1 MTNPMIE
8 KLAGFCAAGLLFV
21 VLAAPAA
28 AEPFFF
34 STGNPDGQIG
44 MATRPSSSGKIE
56 TEAADDFVL
65 TQTTSINHL
74 TFTGLVPDEANV
86 VGVTVEIY
94 RVFPKDSTVPPSGNV
109 PTRTNSPSDVAFASK
124 SDAANELFFS
134 TITLAPNFTANNSV
148 LNGINKL
155 PGQTTGGEGSVTA
168 PEVTF
173 SVDLTT
179 PFVLPADHYFFVP
192 QVELT
197 GGEFYWLSAPKPIVA
212 PGTPFA
218 PDLQAWMRNE
228 NLDPDWLRVGTDII
242 GGNTTFNAAF
252 TLSGTVVPEPSAWA
266 QMLIALA
273 CLGAMGW
280 RRR

>member
-8 KLAGFCAAGLLFV
+8 KLARLCGASLLLAAF
-21 VLAAPAA
+21 AAPAA

-34 STGNPDGQIG
+34 STGSPDGKIG

-56 TEAADDFVL
+56 IEAADDFVL

-86 VGVTVEIY
+86 AGVTVEIY

-109 PTRTNSPSDVAFASK
+109 PTRNNSPSDVAFASRN
-124 SDAANELFFS
+124 DLANELTFS
-134 TITLAPNFTANNSV
+134 MTTVTASFTANKSV
-148 LNGINKL
+148 LKGINKV
-155 PGQTTGGEGSVTA
+155 PNQTTGGEGAVTA
-168 PEVTF
+168 PELTF
-173 SVDLTT
+173 NVDLTT

-212 PGTPFA
+212 PGTPFL
-218 PDLQAWMRNE
+218 PDLQAWIRNE
-228 NLDPDWLRVGTDII
+228 PLQPDWLRVGTDIV
-242 GGNTTFNAAF
+242 GGNATFNAAF
-252 TLSGTVVPEPSAWA
+252 TLSGTVVPEPGVWA

-273 CLGAMGW
+273 CLGAIGW

>member
-8 KLAGFCAAGLLFV
+8 KLAGFCAAGLLFAS
-21 VLAAPAA
+21 LAAPAA

-34 STGNPDGQIG
+34 SSGNPDGQIG

-56 TEAADDFVL
+56 IEAADDFVL

-94 RVFPKDSTVPPSGNV
+94 RVFPKDSTVPPSANV
-109 PTRTNSPSDVAFASK
+109 PTRNNSPSDVAFASK

-134 TITLAPNFTANNSV
+134 TQTVTASFTVNNSV
-148 LNGINKL
+148 LNGINKV
-155 PGQTTGGEGSVTA
+155 PGQTTGGEGAVSA

-179 PFVLPADHYFFVP
+179 PFLLPADHYFFVP

-218 PDLQAWMRNE
+218 PDLQAWIRNE
-228 NLDPDWLRVGTDII
+228 NLQPDWLRVGTDVV
-242 GGNTTFNAAF
+242 GGNAAFNAVF
-252 TLSGTVVPEPSAWA
+252 TLSGTVVPEPTVWA

-273 CLGAMGW
+273 CLGW

>member
-8 KLAGFCAAGLLFV
+8 KLARLCGAGLLLAV
-21 VLAAPAA
+21 CAAPAL

-34 STGNPDGQIG
+34 STGSPDGLIG
-44 MATRPSSSGKIE
+44 MATRPTSSGKSEI
-56 TEAADDFVL
+56 EAADDFIL

-86 VGVTVEIY
+86 AGVTVEIY
-94 RVFPKDSTVPPSGNV
+94 RVFPKDSTVPPSANV
-109 PTRTNSPSDVAFASK
+109 PTRNNSPSDVAFASRN
-124 SDAANELFFS
+124 DLANELTFS
-134 TITLAPNFTANNSV
+134 MTTVTASFTANKSV
-148 LNGINKL
+148 LNGINKV
-155 PGQTTGGEGSVTA
+155 PNQTTGGEGAVTA

-212 PGTPFA
+212 PGTPFV
-218 PDLQAWMRNE
+218 PDLQAWIRNE
-228 NLDPDWLRVGTDII
+228 PLQPDWLRVGTDIV
-242 GGNTTFNAAF
+242 GGNVAFNAAF
-252 TLSGTVVPEPSAWA
+252 TMSGTVVPEPSAWA

-273 CLGAMGW
+273 CLGAIGW